1 MTNSKSK
8 NAVRA
13 VVVIAGLAV
22 LGGAAYGVRGVV
34 AGNHGMMNH
43 GAMNH
48 GAMNHGAMDHSSMG
62 HGSADG
68 SADHSAMGH
77 GGMDMSV
84 PEDATPATRAYIAA
98 NAAMHADMS
107 IEFTNDA
114 DVDFIK
120 GMIPHHEGA
129 VAMAQIV
136 LEYGQDEEAMTLA
149 REIIVAQE
157 SEIAWM
163 QAWLAE
169 RGH

>member
-1 MTNSKSK
+1 MTNGKSK

-22 LGGAAYGVRGVV
+22 LGGGAYGVRSVV
-34 AGNHGMMNH
+34 AGSHGM
-43 GAMNH
+43 MNH

-62 HGSADG
+62 HGST
-68 SADHSAMGH
+68 DHSAMGH
-77 GGMDMSV
+77 GEMDMTV

-149 REIIVAQE
+149 REIITAQE
-157 SEIAWM
+157 TEIAWM
-163 QAWLAE
+163 RAWLAE